1 MAEKYLY
8 GAAVQGIQSFIFQ
21 TNKLREIVGA
31 SELVE
36 NICTKKIKEL
46 IGNYTEYDDSKK
58 SGCILHAAGNI
69 KYVFD
74 NKEDCE
80 KIVRIF
86 PKEIAKYAPGITV
99 SQAVVKMTSDI
110 SNFSQAVNELEKK
123 LRAQR
128 NKPVRS
134 LTTGLMAVERSR
146 QTGLPVVFIKEE
158 NRFGAK
164 IELHADSGTRSKL
177 YEDPSGKR
185 ILTTRRLCEKAFDK
199 NFKDNQIAYD
209 IEEVTGKNDWVAVIH
224 ADGNGLG
231 QIVQKVG
238 TDPAKFREFSEKLDK
253 ATVEAA
259 NTAYNEL
266 VDNNKIVL
274 KEKSVIPI
282 RPIVLGG
289 DDLTV
294 ICRADIAVDYVTRFI
309 KNFEEK
315 TKQYLSSIITEHKV
329 FEVGDVRD
337 RLTACAGIA
346 YIKSSYPFYYGYNLA
361 ESLCSQAKKD
371 AKANIEQGKELPMS
385 CIMFHKVEDSFTESW
400 DSIVKRE
407 LTPQEDISLVFGPYY
422 INDKKD
428 RWTVGCLMRNA
439 GLLNSKEGNA
449 VKSHLRNWLSLL
461 HTDKEL
467 AHQKKLRLLSLLKEG
482 SPLHKLVEEVTKKVE
497 RGNKTIYSVYDMLV
511 QHTINTQE
519 TKEEDNK

>member
-1 MAEKYLY
+1 MAGKYLY
-8 GAAVQGIQSFIFQ
+8 GAAVQGIQNFIFQ

-36 NICTKKIKEL
+36 NICTTVFKDL
-46 IGNYTEYDDSKK
+46 VDNYTEYNNDF
-58 SGCILHAAGNI
+58 GCILHAAGNI
-69 KYVFD
+69 KYLFSD
-74 NKEDCE
+74 ENECKR
-80 KIVRIF
+80 IVRIF
-86 PKEIAKYAPGITV
+86 PKEISQYAPGITV
-99 SQAVVKMTSDI
+99 SQAVVKMVGEFSD
-110 SNFSQAVNELEKK
+110 FDKAVNELEKK

-128 NKPVRS
+128 NKPIRS
-134 LTTGLMAVERSR
+134 LTTGLMAIERSR

-158 NRFGAK
+158 NRFGSK
-164 IELHADSGTRSKL
+164 TELHADAGTRSKL

-185 ILTTRRLCEKAFDK
+185 ILTTRRLCEKAFGNNFNDK
-199 NFKDNQIAYD
+199 QIAYN

-238 TDPAKFREFSEKLDK
+238 RDPNKFREFSENLDK

-259 NTAYNEL
+259 NTAYKEL
-266 VDNNKIVL
+266 VDNNSIVL
-274 KEKSVIPI
+274 NEESVIPI

-315 TKQYLSSIITEHKV
+315 TKQYLSNIITTNKV
-329 FEVGDVRD
+329 FEEGDIRD

-361 ESLCSQAKKD
+361 ESLCSLAKKD
-371 AKANIEQGKELPMS
+371 AKTNIEQGKELPMS
-385 CIMFHKVEDSFTESW
+385 CIMMHKVEDSFTEDW
-400 DSIVKRE
+400 GSIVKRE
-407 LTPQEDISLVFGPYY
+407 LTPQENISLVYGPYY
-422 INDKKD
+422 INEKEN
-428 RWTVGCLMRNA
+428 RWTVDNLMRKVN
-439 GLLNSKEGNA
+439 LLKSKEGNA

-461 HTDKEL
+461 HTNKEQ
-467 AHQKKLRLLSLLKEG
+467 AHQKKLRILSLLRKGEPLYELVKEITVG
-482 SPLHKLVEEVTKKVE
+482 DH
-497 RGNKTIYSVYDMLV
+497 RGESVVYPVYDMLV

-519 TKEEDNK
+519 TKKEDHK